1 MLFPIMFV
9 YKKRSNENIF
19 LKMVST
25 KSLIQFFSVVFFL
38 SDFDI
43 SLVTHI

>member
-9 YKKRSNENIF
+9 YKKRRNENIF

-25 KSLIQFFSVVFFL
+25 KSLIQFFSVVFL

>member
-25 KSLIQFFSVVFFL
+25 KRLVQFFSVVIL